1 MRNNVLEAKTALTTK
16 SIKVTSFERIQIMNA
31 LKDKYATLPQQ
42 LRFGHVLN
50 DFLSCV
56 STPVHKDDLI
66 VGRYLEKEVSEQ
78 EDDECKAFFKDW
90 NLYKSTVFSCGH
102 RTLDW
107 ERLVTLGLVGIKAEV
122 SEKLASVKGEEES
135 NFLNGAILVLD
146 GIIHFVERYA
156 SECEKNGMTVQNEVL
171 TAISQRAPK
180 TFYEALQLCWTVT
193 FIDCAYVTGNP
204 TLTLGRMDRFLNT
217 YYENDVKN
225 GILTREKAKD
235 LITDY
240 YCKHNLI
247 MGVGEHQIG
256 DESNSTGFDRILNF
270 DAPQYL
276 LIAGTDERGEDG
288 VTCLTYLFAECIQP
302 SFKNPVIVVRY
313 YKGLNEKHP
322 KLWETLSAKALA
334 SASMMIYNDDD
345 IISAFIKQGVEEKD
359 ARNYGHFGCNW
370 ADLGHDSLITYMGPN
385 AFTMA
390 RTLPK
395 DEREKIERYN
405 IGKVRYSSPLGYPEE
420 FMNVFGEIVNEG
432 GAQSIDVFYDKF
444 ARKFSDFL
452 EYKFNFAKAEI
463 EMRKKF
469 GANVLTLGDVL
480 SKRSIDNVSAT
491 CADGVKYHVEVN
503 GFVGFATVAD
513 CFTVVEKLCFIDKSV
528 SLNELYEATINDFE
542 GYDDVLEKIENVEKF
557 GSGEERSTANAKRLA
572 LLVGEYVSRIN
583 RQNAGSGII
592 IMPSIQ
598 SDTWHIKHGKNMGA
612 TPDGRR
618 KGEPY
623 SQNVNPAPKRSVNG
637 RIAML
642 GSLSALPFDYFTS
655 GALNFDVQPDHF
667 KGKDGLEN
675 FANLIGTYLN
685 SGGLHLQINAV
696 GKEDLLKAKDE
707 PEKYKDLRVRV
718 TGYTGIFVDFPAVLQ
733 DDIINRMD

>member
-1 MRNNVLEAKTALTTK
+1 MQNNVLEAKKALTAK
-16 SIKVTSFERIQIMNA
+16 SIKVTSFERIQIMNT
-31 LKDKYATLPQQ
+31 LRDKYAHLPQQ
-42 LRFGHVLN
+42 LRFGNVLK
-50 DFLSCV
+50 DFLTLV
-56 STPVHKDDLI
+56 STPVRENDLI
-66 VGRYLEKEVSEQ
+66 IGRYVEKEVNEQ
-78 EDDECKAFFKDW
+78 EDEECKAFFADW
-90 NLYKSTVFSCGH
+90 NVYKTTVFSCGH

-107 ERLVTLGLVGIKAEV
+107 ERLVNLGLVGIREDV
-122 SEKLASVKGEEES
+122 SEKLDKVSEAEEQ
-135 NFLNGAILVLD
+135 NFLSGAILVLD
-146 GIIHFVERYA
+146 GIIAFIERYA
-156 SECEKNGMTVQNEVL
+156 DECEKNGMTAQREVL
-171 TAISQRAPK
+171 RAIANRAPQ
-180 TFYEALQLCWTVT
+180 TFYEALQLCWIVA

-225 GILTREKAKD
+225 GFLTREKAKD

-276 LIAGTDERGEDG
+276 LLAGTDEQGEDG
-288 VTCLTYLFAECIQP
+288 VTELTYLFAECIQP

-322 KLWETLSAKALA
+322 KLWQTLSAKALA
-334 SASMMIYNDDD
+334 SSSMMIYNDDD
-345 IISAFIKQGVEEKD
+345 IISAFIKQGVTEKD

-395 DEREKIERYN
+395 DERNKIERYN

-420 FMNVFGEIVNEG
+420 FMNVFGEVISEG

-444 ARKFSDFL
+444 ARKFSEFL
-452 EYKFNFAKAEI
+452 EYKFKFAKEEI
-463 EMRKKF
+463 ELRKKF

-480 SKRSIDNVSAT
+480 SARSIEKVSAT
-491 CADGVKYHVEVN
+491 CADGVKYHVEVS

-528 SLNELYEATINDFE
+528 TLERLYEATVNDFI
-542 GYDDVLEKIENVEKF
+542 GYDDVLEKIESVEKF

-572 LLVGEYVSRIN
+572 LLVGEYVSKIN
-583 RQNAGSGII
+583 RQNEGSGII

-623 SQNVNPAPKRSVNG
+623 SQNVNPAPRRSVNG
-637 RIAML
+637 RVAML
-642 GSLSALPFDYFTS
+642 DSLSALPFDYFTS

-696 GKEDLLKAKDE
+696 GKEDLIKAKDE

-718 TGYTGIFVDFPAVLQ
+718 TGYTGIFVDFPENLQ